1 MGTPA
6 AVADAGTAERGYG
19 SRVPTRARSLA
30 DDLRGRTP
38 EALAALLVQRPDLA
52 RPTPADLTTLAARAT
67 TRSSVQRALDGLDL
81 AHLQALEAIV
91 VIGPAPLGDIATALG
106 QPRRSPRVA
115 ALADR
120 LCALALCW
128 NGPEGYRAARTVQEV
143 VGSPAGLGPATEDA
157 PEGPEL
163 SSLLAGLDRR
173 ERALLDALTWG
184 PAVGVLPAAD
194 ATAPVDASDPS
205 VSGAGARL
213 IGHRLLR
220 RTDESHVL
228 LPRQVAL
235 ALRDGQVHRH
245 PVLEPPEP
253 EATALDP
260 DVVATTAGG
269 RAAELLEQAAEVLD
283 EWGSRPPRVLRT
295 GGLAVRDLGRLA
307 TLIEVTTAETAW
319 LVEVLRAAGLIAAD
333 DGIDAA
339 WMPTGE
345 SDDWAELPAGERWA
359 ALAAAWLTM
368 PAGASLVGTVDG
380 KTKVTA
386 LSPQTSWPYGR
397 QRRADTLAALAT
409 LPEGAAPTVDGLVDL
424 LRWRHPIRMARSAD
438 PGLVPVLREAEWAGL
453 TGRGALSGA
462 GRAVV
467 SGDRAAAAAAMEP
480 HVPAAVDHV
489 LVQADLTA
497 IAPGRLDGPAR
508 SVMRL
513 LGTVESR
520 GGATVHRITEEGI
533 RRALDLGWSAD
544 RVLGEVAA
552 VSRTGVPQPLEYL
565 VRDVARRHGVARIGS
580 VGSYVR
586 SDDSALLDRV
596 LADRS
601 LGMLQLRRIA
611 PTVLVSPVP
620 AVTVLDV
627 LREGQY
633 GPVPEGEDGGMALV
647 SLQDHRASRRP
658 TSPTRISTVDAEA
671 AARIVETMVSG
682 EAHRPPHGGNG
693 LPAPTDPV
701 VTIALLR
708 EAAAERVPVWIGY
721 ADDIGG
727 IQRLLLRPT
736 AVEHGRVRGTVADQD
751 APRTFL
757 LHRISGAALA
767 D

>member
-1 MGTPA
+1 M
-6 AVADAGTAERGYG
+6 
-19 SRVPTRARSLA
+19 PTRARSLA
-30 DDLRGRTP
+30 DDLRGRSP
-38 EALAALLVQRPDLA
+38 EALTALLVARPDLA

-67 TRSSVQRALDGLDL
+67 TRSSVQRALDALDL
-81 AHLQALEAIV
+81 AHLQALEAV
-91 VIGPAPLGDIATALG
+91 VVLGPARVGDLAVALG
-106 QPRRSPRVA
+106 QPRRSARVA
-115 ALADR
+115 ALVDQ

-128 NGPEGYRAARTVQEV
+128 QDPTGVRAARTVQEV
-143 VGSPAGLGPATEDA
+143 VGSPAGLGPLTEDA

-163 SSLLAGLDRR
+163 AALLADLDQR
-173 ERALLDALTWG
+173 EQSVLDALTWG
-184 PAVGVLPAAD
+184 PPVGLLPDTDDGAREPSVSGARN
-194 ATAPVDASDPS
+194 PS

-213 IGHRLLR
+213 VGHRLLR
-220 RTDESHVL
+220 RTDDSHVL
-228 LPRQVAL
+228 LPRQVGL
-235 ALRDGQVHRH
+235 ALRGGQIHRH
-245 PVLEPPEP
+245 PALEPPEP
-253 EATALDP
+253 EATPLDP

-307 TLIEVTTAETAW
+307 TLIEVTTAEAAW
-319 LVEVLRAAGLIAAD
+319 LVEVLHAAGLIAAD
-333 DGIDAA
+333 DAADAA

-345 SDDWAELPAGERWA
+345 SDDWAELPAGQRWA
-359 ALAAAWLTM
+359 TLASAWLTM
-368 PAGASLVGTVDG
+368 PAAASLVGTADG
-380 KTKVTA
+380 KSKVTA

-397 QRRADTLAALAT
+397 QRRGDALAALAT
-409 LPEGAAPTVDGLVDL
+409 LPAGSAPTTEGLIDL
-424 LRWRHPIRMARSAD
+424 LRWRHPIRMTRSAD
-438 PGLVPVLREAEWAGL
+438 PGLEAVLREAEWAGL
-453 TGRGALSGA
+453 TGRGALGEA
-462 GRAVV
+462 AHGILT
-467 SGDRAAAAAAMEP
+467 GDLAAAAEAMEP
-480 HVPAAVDHV
+480 HIPAAVEHV

-513 LGTVESR
+513 LGRVESR
-520 GGATVHRITEEGI
+520 GGATVHRITEDGI

-544 RVLGEVAA
+544 RILGEVGA

-601 LGMLQLRRIA
+601 LGLLQLRRIA

-620 AVTVLDV
+620 ATTVLDV

-658 TSPTRISTVDAEA
+658 ASPTRISTVDAET

-682 EAHRPPHGGNG
+682 EAQRPPHGGRG

-701 VTIALLR
+701 VTSALLR

-721 ADDIGG
+721 ADEVGG
-727 IQRLLLRPT
+727 VQRLLLRPT
-736 AVEHGRVRGTVADQD
+736 AVEQGRVRGTVADQD